1 MTATNTTTTTAAA
14 VARHRKESRRRLRQ
28 VDDALARGDIEQA
41 SQCLWDAAALAIKA
55 AAARR
60 GWEHNSHYE
69 LGEVITRL
77 HADEGGPKELHWY
90 FIMASSFDRK
100 DRAWEIPRHEAGI
113 RYCRTGP
120 VMELLQILE
129 SMDK

>member
-1 MTATNTTTTTAAA
+1 MTTTDTGAADA
-14 VARHRKESRRRLRQ
+14 IARHRKESRRRLRQ
-28 VDDALARGDIEQA
+28 VDAALARGDIEQA

-60 GWEHNSHYE
+60 GWAHNSFE
-69 LGEVITRL
+69 AMCAVIDRL
-77 HADEGGPKELHWY
+77 VDEEGGPKELHWY

-100 DRAWEIPRHEAGI
+100 DRAWEIPLHEAGI
-113 RYCRTGP
+113 RYCRAGP

>member
-1 MTATNTTTTTAAA
+1 MTTTNTAAA
-14 VARHRKESRRRLRQ
+14 AAIARHRKESRRRLRQ
-28 VDDALARGDIEQA
+28 VDAALARGDIEQA
-41 SQCLWDAAALAIKA
+41 SQNLWDAAAHAIKA

-60 GWEHNSHYE
+60 GWAHHSHCD

-100 DRAWEIPRHEAGI
+100 DREWEIPLHEAGI
-113 RYCRTGP
+113 RYCRAGP
-120 VMELLQILE
+120 VKELLQILE
-129 SMDK
+129 SMD